1 MTQGESPNGAIM
13 KIIIAIALLLV
24 APCAAMA
31 ATVRVPSQYAE
42 IQAAIDASSSGDTIL
57 VGSGTYS
64 TVGSYS
70 LEKPLHII
78 SEFGPDSTIIAN
90 SPPQCVG
97 CPQIG
102 SSGFIVNSFNGL
114 FTIKGFTMM
123 NHRDGTEIVRSGGCG
138 VSVFKAS
145 GTISNNVF
153 KDNESAGVEV
163 LYLGSSVIVENSFFT
178 GNQTGISIWNGGS
191 GDIRFNTIV
200 GSTGYAQIKFGMVGT
215 HATINNNIVVNGAG
229 GGIYSDGLGSYQIS
243 CNDVWN
249 NAGGDYNGALSDQAG
264 IGGNISADP
273 LFCGVGGSGNFYLQ
287 SSSPCAQ
294 QNVPSVC
301 SGERMG
307 CYPIKCAVGV
317 KDQSWGSIKSLFDN
331 KKK

>member
-1 MTQGESPNGAIM
+1 MKRIMTIF
-13 KIIIAIALLLV
+13 LLLV

-31 ATVRVPSQYAE
+31 ATMRVPSQYAE
-42 IQAAIDASSSGDTIL
+42 IQAAIDASSNGDTIL

-64 TVGSYS
+64 IVGGYFVN
-70 LEKPLHII
+70 KPLHII

-90 SPPQCVG
+90 SPPNCVG
-97 CPQIG
+97 CFQIG
-102 SSGFIVNSFNGL
+102 SNGFMVSSFNGL

-123 NHRDGTEIVRSGGCG
+123 NHVEGMEIVHSGGWG
-138 VSVFKAS
+138 VYVFKAS
-145 GTISNNVF
+145 GTISNCVF
-153 KDNESAGVEV
+153 KDNESAGVE
-163 LYLGSSVIVENSFFT
+163 LPLGSSVIVENNFFT
-178 GNQTGISIWNGGS
+178 GNQIGVSIWDGGS

-200 GSTGYAQIKFGMVGT
+200 GSTGYAQIEFGMAGT
-215 HATINNNIVVNGAG
+215 HAAINNNIIVNGPG
-229 GGIYSDGLGSYQIS
+229 RGIDSDGLGSYQIS

-249 NAGGDYNGALSDQAG
+249 NAGGNYSGTPSDQTG
-264 IGGNISADP
+264 TNGNISVDP
-273 LFCGVGGSGNFYLQ
+273 LFCGVAGSGNFYLQ

-307 CYPIKCAVGV
+307 CYPTKCTVGV
-317 KDQSWGSIKSLFDN
+317 KDRSWGSMKSLFDN